1 MHGTIGTMSL
11 DKDFADASSPG
22 TSPNSS
28 RTPVVTIG
36 MPVYNGACFLE
47 EAVRS
52 LLNQTERD
60 FLLLIS
66 DNCSTDETPE
76 ICTGLAAQDPRIRY
90 MKQEVNIGA
99 TRNFE
104 YVLRA
109 ADSPFFM
116 WAAHDDHWDPGFIE
130 EALRLLRQA
139 PDAIGCAVG
148 FQGLIPQTGLTW
160 QVVPPTGLSSFDPA
174 IRARSAFQSGGWHA
188 IYGLYRRDALEV
200 DRPVLHDV
208 HFSDGLFVFR
218 MSLRGRF
225 AVSNRSLRMFRAL
238 DEQDKVSGPEAH
250 LYSGNFIAA
259 SRLMWHYSAEAGLPR
274 RKRISLKAYIVWNW
288 FTFTRDWAARVNLER
303 GSRAWREGRYS
314 QLVFI
319 LIRQL
324 FLRPSDLFHQLRR
337 HVGTRS
343 AA

>member
-1 MHGTIGTMSL
+1 
-11 DKDFADASSPG
+11 
-22 TSPNSS
+22 
-28 RTPVVTIG
+28 
-36 MPVYNGACFLE
+36 MPVYNGARYLE

-90 MKQEVNIGA
+90 AKQEVNIGA

-116 WAAHDDHWDPGFIE
+116 WAAHDDQWAPDFIE

-148 FQGLIPQTGLTW
+148 FQGLIPETGLTW
-160 QVVPPTGLSSFDPA
+160 QVVPPTGLSSLDPT
-174 IRARSAFQSGGWHA
+174 IRARSVFQSGGWHA
-188 IYGLYRRDALEV
+188 IYGLYRRGALRIEH
-200 DRPVLHDV
+200 PVLHDV
-208 HFSDGLFVFR
+208 HFWDGLFVFR
-218 MSLRGRF
+218 MSLHGRF
-225 AVSNRSLRMFRAL
+225 AVSNRTLRVFRAA
-238 DEQDKVSGPEAH
+238 DEQVKTTGPEAH

-259 SRLMWHYSAEAGLPR
+259 SRLMWQYAGEAGLSR
-274 RKRISLKAYIVWNW
+274 GKRVPLRGYILWKW
-288 FTFTRDWAARVNLER
+288 FIFTRDWAARVNLER

-314 QLVFI
+314 QLLFI
-319 LIRQL
+319 LIRQC

-337 HVGTRS
+337 HLGARS